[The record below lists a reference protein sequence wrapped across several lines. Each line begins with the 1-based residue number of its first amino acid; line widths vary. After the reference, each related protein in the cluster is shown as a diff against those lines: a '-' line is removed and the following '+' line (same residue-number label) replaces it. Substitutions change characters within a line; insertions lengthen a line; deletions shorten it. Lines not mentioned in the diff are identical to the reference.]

1 MKIPTF
7 ILLINAQANNTKST
21 DEYDINSSLSLEESH
36 QSKSKLI
43 NESRDYEFFNIK
55 TKD

>member
-21 DEYDINSSLSLEESH
+21 DEYDLNSSLSLEESH

-43 NESRDYEFFNIK
+43 NESRDNEFFNIK
-55 TKD
+55 TKE